1 MPNNKTSCSDGF
13 SKDFYKILWD
23 KLKDFFIN
31 SLKQIDEKDQLSIS
45 QKQAVMKQLR
55 KKVEIK
61 VINNLRPFL
70 CFQC

>member
-13 SKDFYKILWD
+13 WKDFYKRFWD

-31 SLKQIDEKDQLSIS
+31 SLKQIDENR